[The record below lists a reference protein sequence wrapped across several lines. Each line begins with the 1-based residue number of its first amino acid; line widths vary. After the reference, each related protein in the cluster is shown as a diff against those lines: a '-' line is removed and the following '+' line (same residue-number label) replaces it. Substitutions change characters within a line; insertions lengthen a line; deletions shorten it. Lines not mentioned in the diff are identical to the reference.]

1 MITGCLQQKNNTY
14 YAVLY
19 IKVDGKRKTKWIPT
33 GLPVAGTS
41 DRKAKKAFD
50 QIRLDYEQEQE
61 AKERRE
67 AEERV
72 RELIEGKRM
81 LKPFHIQIDIQTN
94 AKLVGSNER
103 IFVLRHVLEFFL
115 AVITKQCT

>member
-72 RELIEGKRM
+72 RELIEGKRV
-81 LKPFHIQIDIQTN
+81 LIIHDRQLVFLLRIDLIEN
-94 AKLVGSNER
+94 HFRN
-103 IFVLRHVLEFFL
+103 F
-115 AVITKQCT
+115 